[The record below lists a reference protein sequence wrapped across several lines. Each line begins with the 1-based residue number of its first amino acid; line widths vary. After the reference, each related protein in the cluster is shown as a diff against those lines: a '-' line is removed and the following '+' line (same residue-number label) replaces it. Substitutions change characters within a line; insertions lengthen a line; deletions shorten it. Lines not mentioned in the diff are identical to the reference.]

1 MSIYIEYLP
10 FSGFTCYSTSTRSSA
25 GSQIFFLDKQ
35 FEICQNFS
43 ADENRSCPSQN
54 IQNQKSSKFMLYFTS
69 FVSIYMEYCHFV
81 FTCYST
87 STRSSAGSQ
96 IFFLDKQ
103 FEICQNF
110 CADENRSCPCQ
121 NMQNQKIVR
130 SELYSS
136 HFVNFRVNKL

>member
-1 MSIYIEYLP
+1 VSIYIEYLP

-54 IQNQKSSKFMLYFTS
+54 IQNQKSPKFMLDFTS
-69 FVSIYMEYCHFV
+69 FMSIYIEYCHFSG

-87 STRSSAGSQ
+87 STRSSAASQ
-96 IFFLDKQ
+96 IFFLDNQ

-110 CADENRSCPCQ
+110 SADENRSCHSPNMKIHKSSKSCYIPSHLCQ
-121 NMQNQKIVR
+121 
-130 SELYSS
+130 
-136 HFVNFRVNKL
+136 FT